1 MASIESYGWIVTW
14 CRAFPTL
21 LHLYCD
27 NEELLQQLRPLAWQT
42 LYPNTTATATSF
54 CDETT
59 EWQDSLGYG
68 EIVPETVF
76 ILIHWMRTHGH
87 LKHRPM
93 TVFDLG
99 SGDGKV
105 ILATA
110 LCLDATLVGLEIVPD
125 LHNQA
130 MMKVQQWKE
139 LSQRVDEMNIE
150 FHCDDFTQHATR
162 IAQDADLI
170 WVHATVFG
178 DALFTKVQEI
188 CESCR
193 PGTLFVLVS
202 RPLLLENTIETLL
215 SARLKMSWGDGM
227 VFVQRRIN
235 AMETTVTPNSSG

>member
-1 MASIESYGWIVTW
+1 MESYGWSVTW

-21 LHLYCD
+21 LNLYCGD
-27 NEELLQQLRPLAWQT
+27 EDLAHQLRPLAWQT
-42 LYPNTTATATSF
+42 LYPNATATST
-54 CDETT
+54 CICKTS

-76 ILIHWMRTHGH
+76 RLIHWMRTRDH
-87 LKHRPM
+87 LKQRPM

-125 LHNQA
+125 LHQQA
-130 MMKVQQWKE
+130 MLKLQQWTE
-139 LSQRVDEMNIE
+139 TSQRNGGKVE
-150 FHCDDFTQHATR
+150 FHCDDFTRHSTR

-170 WVHATVFG
+170 WIHATVFG
-178 DALFTKVQEI
+178 DMLFANVQEI

-202 RPLLLENTIETLL
+202 RPLRENTIETLL
-215 SARLKMSWGDGM
+215 SARLQMSWGDGM
-227 VFVQRRIN
+227 VFVQRRIPI
-235 AMETTVTPNSSG
+235 TVTWEYSGG

>member
-1 MASIESYGWIVTW
+1 MDRYVVSSLSDPPPFAIATLRIYNNSYDRWHGKLFTPI
-14 CRAFPTL
+14 
-21 LHLYCD
+21 
-27 NEELLQQLRPLAWQT
+27 QQRHPLAIVQ
-42 LYPNTTATATSF
+42 AS
-54 CDETT
+54 

-68 EIVPETVF
+68 EIIPETVF
-76 ILIHWMRTHGH
+76 LLIHWMQTHSH

-110 LCLDATLVGLEIVPD
+110 LCLDASTNLVGLEIVPD

-130 MMKVQQWKE
+130 MVKLQHYWTEV
-139 LSQRVDEMNIE
+139 SQGNARNVE
-150 FHCDDFTQHATR
+150 FHCDDFTQHAPR
-162 IAQDADLI
+162 IARDADLI

-178 DALFTKVQEI
+178 DTLFAKVQEI

-202 RPLLLENTIETLL
+202 RPLVENTIETLL

-227 VFVQRRIN
+227 VFVQRRKQQ
-235 AMETTVTPNSSG
+235 